1 MWRRIALLVAVLS
14 TLCWLGTSPVN
25 ALEDNNLVYVIQN
38 VTVSQFGVEVRF
50 AHDVPPDDAL
60 SNPENWLIRTVDLQ
74 TGVQREFKPNSV
86 TMTSTPTGSIP
97 TLVVNPPL
105 NRSTHRISVRFQ
117 QPNFP
122 EFTLGESPKTGAGAD
137 FTKAKGKEDADIYFS
152 GLAAGARGS
161 KPLYSFESK
170 VGYLF
175 SLGRKGAIGPRAEVN
190 AASES
195 NIDPDSI
202 KAAVSY
208 EKAFVFGPARGLILR
223 SDALGVEFDKENRN
237 RNLMTE
243 LNGTLVLPPARL
255 NDNTFAAIDFMT
267 GFEGGHN
274 YRHTLDE
281 DNGLGGL
288 WRWKFG
294 INVYFVALKPPRVF
308 KRIDFNAGY
317 NVRLLHTAEPFTETI
332 GGEEMTRLTKK
343 PRHHVSSNLDFMFSD
358 ALGISL
364 KYQYGSLPP
373 AFKLVNHS
381 ASVGLTFKLKQANK

>member
-1 MWRRIALLVAVLS
+1 MWRRVALAVALLS
-14 TLCWLGTSPVN
+14 TPCWLATAT
-25 ALEDNNLVYVIQN
+25 ALAFQGNDLVYVIRFADLSSAGLE
-38 VTVSQFGVEVRF
+38 VQFGN
-50 AHDVPPDDAL
+50 DVPPDAAIEDE
-60 SNPENWLIRTVDLQ
+60 NNWLIRTVDLQ
-74 TGVQREFKPNSV
+74 TGAERRFPPNSATV
-86 TMTSTPTGSIP
+86 AHTPAGSIV
-97 TLVVNPPL
+97 TLVVSPPL
-105 NRSTHRISVRFQ
+105 NKSTHRISVRFQ

-122 EFTLGESPKTGAGAD
+122 EFTLGEAKKTGPRAN

-152 GLAAGARGS
+152 GLASGARES

-170 VGYLF
+170 LGYLF

-202 KAAVSY
+202 KATLSY
-208 EKAFVFGPARGLILR
+208 EKAFVFGPARGLIVR
-223 SDALGVEFDKENRN
+223 SDALGLEFDKENRN

-243 LNGTLVLPPARL
+243 FNGTLVPPPARL
-255 NDNTFAAIDFMT
+255 GESTFAAIDFMA

-274 YRHTLDE
+274 YRHALNE
-281 DNGLGGL
+281 DHGLGNL

-294 INVYFVALKPPRVF
+294 ANVYFVALDPPVF
-308 KRIDFNAGY
+308 KRIDFSTSY
-317 NVRLLHTAEPFTETI
+317 QVRLLQTAEPFTETI
-332 GGEEMTRLTKK
+332 GGEEVTTLSKR
-343 PRHHVSSNLDFMFSD
+343 PRHHVASNLDFMFSD